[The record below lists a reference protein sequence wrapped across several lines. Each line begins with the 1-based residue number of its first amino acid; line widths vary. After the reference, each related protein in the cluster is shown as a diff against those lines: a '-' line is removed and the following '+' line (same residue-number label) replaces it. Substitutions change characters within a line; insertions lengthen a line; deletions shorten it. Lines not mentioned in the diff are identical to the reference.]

1 MKIFIESRVCEELKI
16 DYNNFD
22 KEYTIET
29 EDFVEAWNL
38 LCVSKEW
45 ITTDN
50 PPENLNFSRMLFST
64 FIENHKSNKMN
75 LINRGSG
82 YFELK

>member
-1 MKIFIESRVCEELKI
+1 MTIYIQSTICEELGLSY
-16 DYNNFD
+16 DSSGSQ
-22 KEYTIET
+22 TVIET
-29 EDFVEAWNL
+29 EDFIDAWDQF
-38 LCVSKEW
+38 CVTREW
-45 ITTDN
+45 ITTND
-50 PPENLNFSRMLFST
+50 PTLDLKSSRMLFST